1 VAIGNVLGWV
11 RQQIGVV
18 SATFWG
24 GFGNK
29 LGWLD
34 DNGIICER
42 VAVAMSDATKQ
53 LRTIDVEPDE
63 HMLIKPGELIDI
75 VELSPLTLQ
84 DRRIYNLLIL
94 NAWDSITEPKEHRI
108 HKRDLRGT
116 HHTNERVGESLLRL
130 MGAVA
135 QLRIE
140 RDAGDGAGVETFTRR
155 VQLLAGTE
163 EAARSDGII
172 FYSFPAAVR
181 GIIRTSS
188 QYARLQKQVMFAFSS
203 KYALALYEM
212 VQKRGNLK
220 FKTSEE
226 FPVDRFRALLGVD
239 NGKLEAYKSFK
250 QRAIDPAVLEV
261 NGLGEFGCKVEPIYK
276 GRKVTAIR
284 LSWWQKNLDERKS
297 ALNELRF
304 SRVGRRARLKG
315 EVVNIAPAGLRL
327 DPPQLVAVGREEPA
341 SPPRT
346 PPHPKTLPSAMS
358 TEQPG
363 RAAKRPHPNLL
374 PSEGQGASR
383 ARHPNLLPSEGRSGL
398 KESQFSTLRASFPGI
413 DIEEMERQ
421 FVAWNDDRGTTPE
434 NYVAALYGFIKRK
447 LEREASG

>member
-1 VAIGNVLGWV
+1 
-11 RQQIGVV
+11 
-18 SATFWG
+18 
-24 GFGNK
+24 
-29 LGWLD
+29 
-34 DNGIICER
+34 
-42 VAVAMSDATKQ
+42 MSDSTKR

-108 HKRDLRGT
+108 HKRDLRGS
-116 HHTNERVGESLLRL
+116 HNVNDRVGESLLRL

-140 RDAGDGAGVETFTRR
+140 RDAGDGDGPETFTRR

-163 EAARSDGII
+163 ESARGNGIV

-181 GIIRTSS
+181 GIIRESS

-220 FKTSEE
+220 YKTSEE
-226 FPVDRFRALLGVD
+226 FPVDRFRALLGVEA
-239 NGKLEAYKSFK
+239 GKLGEFK
-250 QRAIDPAVLEV
+250 NFKLRAIDPAVLEV
-261 NGLGEFGCKVEPIYK
+261 NGLGEFGCKVEPVYS
-276 GRKVTAIR
+276 GRKVTAVR
-284 LSWWQKNLDERKS
+284 LSWWAKNLDERKI

-315 EVVNIAPAGLRL
+315 EVVTVAPLSGLLAAPSQDVAVAIRGRDRGGHPKALPSIGGSGLSEREMARFRRDFAGL
-327 DPPQLVAVGREEPA
+327 DVP
-341 SPPRT
+341 
-346 PPHPKTLPSAMS
+346 
-358 TEQPG
+358 
-363 RAAKRPHPNLL
+363 
-374 PSEGQGASR
+374 
-383 ARHPNLLPSEGRSGL
+383 
-398 KESQFSTLRASFPGI
+398 
-413 DIEEMERQ
+413 
-421 FVAWNDDRGTTPE
+421 W
-434 NYVAALYGFIKRK
+434 
-447 LEREASG
+447 LEREFREWLADKEPPEDYAAAFYGFMKRKKAESG

>member
-1 VAIGNVLGWV
+1 
-11 RQQIGVV
+11 
-18 SATFWG
+18 
-24 GFGNK
+24 
-29 LGWLD
+29 
-34 DNGIICER
+34 
-42 VAVAMSDATKQ
+42 MSESSKR
-53 LRTIDVEPDE
+53 LRTIDIEPDE

-108 HKRDLRGT
+108 HKRDLRGS

-140 RDAGDGAGVETFTRR
+140 RDAGEGMETFTRR

-163 EAARSDGII
+163 EAIRGDGLV

-181 GIIRTSS
+181 GIIRESS

-226 FPVDRFRALLGVD
+226 FPVDRFRALLGVET
-239 NGKLEAYKSFK
+239 GKLSAFKSFK

-261 NGLGEFGCKVEPIYK
+261 NGLGEFGCKVEPIYA
-276 GRKVTAIR
+276 GRKVTAVR
-284 LSWWQKNLDERKS
+284 LSWWAKNLDERKI
-297 ALNELRF
+297 ALHELRF
-304 SRVGRRARLKG
+304 SKIGRRARLKG
-315 EVVNIAPAGLRL
+315 EVVTISSLA
-327 DPPQLVAVGREEPA
+327 RELE
-341 SPPRT
+341 
-346 PPHPKTLPSAMS
+346 
-358 TEQPG
+358 G
-363 RAAKRPHPNLL
+363 PHPNLL
-374 PSEGQGASR
+374 PSPPGTL
-383 ARHPNLLPSEGRSGL
+383 HPKMLPLEGRSGL
-398 KESQFSTLRASFPGI
+398 TQRQYAAFRRDFP
-413 DIEEMERQ
+413 DLDVEEIERQ
-421 FVAWNDDRGTTPE
+421 FRAYLADREPPDD
-434 NYVAALYGFIKRK
+434 YVKALYGFARK
-447 LEREASG
+447 KAAELR

>member
-1 VAIGNVLGWV
+1 
-11 RQQIGVV
+11 
-18 SATFWG
+18 
-24 GFGNK
+24 
-29 LGWLD
+29 
-34 DNGIICER
+34 
-42 VAVAMSDATKQ
+42 MSDSAKQ

-116 HHTNERVGESLLRL
+116 HHTSERVGESLLRL

-140 RDAGDGAGVETFTRR
+140 RDAGEGEGPETFTRR

-163 EAARSDGII
+163 ESARSDGIVY
-172 FYSFPAAVR
+172 YSFPAAVR
-181 GIIRTSS
+181 GIIKNSS

-226 FPVDRFRALLGVD
+226 FPVDRFRSLLGVEA
-239 NGKLEAYKSFK
+239 GKLKAFKSFK

-261 NGLGEFGCKVEPIYK
+261 NGLGEFGCKVEPLYK
-276 GRKVTAIR
+276 GRKVVSVR
-284 LSWWQKNLDERKS
+284 LAWWAKNLDQHK
-297 ALNELRF
+297 AAFNELRF

-315 EVVNIAPAGLRL
+315 EVVTLAPTSLPLTPPQDVAVDAPGLRRI
-327 DPPQLVAVGREEPA
+327 AAA
-341 SPPRT
+341 S
-346 PPHPKTLPSAMS
+346 
-358 TEQPG
+358 
-363 RAAKRPHPNLL
+363 HPNLL
-374 PSEGQGASR
+374 PSDGAGQGKAGS
-383 ARHPNLLPSEGRSGL
+383 ATPHPKMLPSPGQSGL
-398 KESQFSTLRASFPGI
+398 TERQMIRFRRDFPGL
-413 DIEEMERQ
+413 DIPWLERE
-421 FVAWNDDRGTTPE
+421 FREWVAEREPPND
-434 NYVAALYGFIKRK
+434 YVAAFYGFMKRK
-447 LEREASG
+447 QADA